1 MIARLAPWLQDLKD
15 AWPMV
20 VSIVAAVGWAWRQIR
35 RKVFDPIAETQKLVE
50 YHLGPNGKT
59 TPIHVRLIALE
70 RAHNIEHHTEGDH
83 DDDAG

>member
-1 MIARLAPWLQDLKD
+1 MIAVLPPWLQDLKE

-20 VSIVAAVGWAWRQIR
+20 ISVVGVLVAAWRQIR
-35 RKVFDPIAETQKLVE
+35 RKVFDPIAKTQKLVE

-70 RAHNIEHHTEGDH
+70 HAHNIEHHTEADQ
-83 DDDAG
+83 